1 MGKTEAQLG
10 IQLNRCQRQ
19 SEKKI
24 AHKMPFFL
32 RDNNGN
38 FKLRNDVV

>member
-1 MGKTEAQLG
+1 MGKTEAQLR

-32 RDNNGN
+32 RDNKGN
-38 FKLRNDVV
+38 FKL